1 MYGGKKVK
9 RRMLVTIV
17 SAAMASSLLAGC
29 GSGQTAGEDATAA
42 DESADTGGEPFILL
56 SYYQR

>member
-1 MYGGKKVK
+1 MK